1 MTDWH
6 SVTNT
11 NPGLHRPTPP
21 TRRYSKSQICDE
33 ASGNMIW
40 CDHQDRSSNLSNT
53 SFCKWE
59 DRLSG
64 PTGLS
69 GSIWQVLDSP
79 KLSAGCLQCLLVLMC
94 LTVCCG
100 LWSPLTVVE
109 ELLMMVNNNYS
120 CKMYDNWASKP
131 CTVKV
136 KTLRGSWGTPRG
148 TMAGWWVTILMQQ
161 EERRGE
167 GGEPQNM

>member
-1 MTDWH
+1 MRFLGIWYNVITRTDL
-6 SVTNT
+6 
-11 NPGLHRPTPP
+11 PIYP
-21 TRRYSKSQICDE
+21 TRHFVNERTNWVELLGC
-33 ASGNMIW
+33 
-40 CDHQDRSSNLSNT
+40 QDQYYKCWTVLSS
-53 SFCKWE
+53 
-59 DRLSG
+59 
-64 PTGLS
+64 
-69 GSIWQVLDSP
+69 
-79 KLSAGCLQCLLVLMC
+79 KLSSGCLQCLLVLMC